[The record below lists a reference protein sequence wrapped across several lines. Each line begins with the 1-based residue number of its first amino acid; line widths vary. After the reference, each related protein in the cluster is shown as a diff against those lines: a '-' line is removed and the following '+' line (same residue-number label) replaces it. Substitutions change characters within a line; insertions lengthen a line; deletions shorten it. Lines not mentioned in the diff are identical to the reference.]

1 MQVGFLVRL
10 EGGRLGADVAECLP
24 DYALGFEG
32 GGEDAGATYYMC
44 AATRA
49 LHARF
54 GDMLH
59 RIHDLEARLSRQ
71 QHAARLLPSPGR
83 LPATPRDSPL

>member
-1 MQVGFLVRL
+1 MLLQVGFLVRL

-24 DYALGFEG
+24 DYQMAFEG
-32 GGEDAGATYYMC
+32 GGEDAGAVFYAC
-44 AATRA
+44 EATRQ

-59 RIHDLEARLSRQ
+59 RIHDLEAC
-71 QHAARLLPSPGR
+71 HAQICSE
-83 LPATPRDSPL
+83 S